1 LARNDSFGG
10 SRQGSAVGSRKS
22 KAEEDAEEFDALLD
36 DITKP
41 ESGAKNAQ
49 KFQYD
54 APIATGTFRNS
65 DNDAWEDNTFQG
77 GG

>member
-1 LARNDSFGG
+1 MARNDSFGG
-10 SRQGSAVGSRKS
+10 SRNGSAAGSRKS

-49 KFQYD
+49 K
-54 APIATGTFRNS
+54 S
-65 DNDAWEDNTFQG
+65 
-77 GG
+77 